1 VVCGVWT
8 VGRLCSLFVS
18 IAEVGK
24 QRAVLAI
31 LGEQPR
37 ATVEGLA
44 PHCESITRSERALEA
59 GPRRQ
64 SPGYGGGRPP
74 RERKGR
80 TC

>member
-18 IAEVGK
+18 IAEVSK
-24 QRAVLAI
+24 RRAVLAT

-44 PHCESITRSERALEA
+44 PPCESITRSERASEA
-59 GPRRQ
+59 GSRRQ
-64 SPGYGGGRPP
+64 SPGCGGGPLT
-74 RERKGR
+74 RERKWC

>member
-1 VVCGVWT
+1 MVCGVWT

-24 QRAVLAI
+24 QRAVLTT

-44 PHCESITRSERALEA
+44 PHV
-59 GPRRQ
+59 
-64 SPGYGGGRPP
+64 
-74 RERKGR
+74 REHNEE
-80 TC
+80 